1 MTWDARAP
9 YRGWVSFH
17 RLTKAVG
24 FTAEPTGAQPSPDAT
39 PHNAGAPNGTPT
51 PFPINVVT
59 DHGTIVDIT
68 RDTNHEQVILL
79 LDEQDG
85 VRSLKT
91 VAASLFPAPIVQQAA
106 LLKRMATAPG
116 QAGAGVQTRSSR
128 ATQRAQE
135 RSAAAQ

>member
-1 MTWDARAP
+1 MSEEDLKE
-9 YRGWVSFH
+9 V
-17 RLTKAVG
+17 L
-24 FTAEPTGAQPSPDAT
+24 
-39 PHNAGAPNGTPT
+39 AGLKEG
-51 PFPINVVT
+51 
-59 DHGTIVDIT
+59 
-68 RDTNHEQVILL
+68 
-79 LDEQDG
+79 
-85 VRSLKT
+85 KT